1 MRIGRLIATAGI
13 LAGGMTAMAPAALA
27 DVTSPIGPNQMFHG
41 LVNGVHD
48 KAQITV
54 VCPGPAFP
62 GQTGHPV
69 SGQTIAVAPGASSSS
84 TGGYTGSAAISIIA
98 GFLASATTNMFS
110 FTYYNA
116 PQPIPTSIS
125 VPCSGTETIRFTPE
139 PTSSTARPDDV
150 VVTFVNIAV

>member
-1 MRIGRLIATAGI
+1 MRIGHLITTAGI
-13 LAGGMTAMAPAALA
+13 LAGGMTAIAPAALA
-27 DVTSPIGPNQMFHG
+27 DVTSPIGPNQVFHG

-48 KAQITV
+48 KAQIRV

-62 GQTGHPV
+62 GQTV

-98 GFLASATTNMFS
+98 GFLASATTNMFR
-110 FTYYNA
+110 FTDYNA
-116 PQPIPTSIS
+116 PQPIPTSIL
-125 VPCSGTETIRFTPE
+125 VPCSGTDKIRFTPE
-139 PTSSTARPDDV
+139 PTSSTARSDDV